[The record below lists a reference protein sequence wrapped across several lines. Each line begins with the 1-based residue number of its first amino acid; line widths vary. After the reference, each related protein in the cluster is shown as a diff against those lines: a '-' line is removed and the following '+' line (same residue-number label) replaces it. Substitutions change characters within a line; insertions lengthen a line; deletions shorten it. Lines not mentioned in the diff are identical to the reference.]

1 MSSPI
6 AHLKTGIKAPDFRG
20 LDQDGRT
27 FGLKDYA
34 GRKLVLYFYPK
45 DDTPGC
51 TAEACSLRDEHAVL
65 RKLGYEVV
73 GVSAD
78 EVKKHKKFATK
89 YDLPFRLL
97 ADPER
102 TTIEA
107 YGVWGRK
114 KFMGRE
120 FDGIIRTTFIIN
132 EKGVIERIISA
143 VRTADHAQQVMSG
156 DPPPVKQVVVL
167 GSRSGRPAA
176 KAAQRESKKV
186 AATGEAKVKKPTA
199 PSSKKTVAGPSIGK
213 TKPGQSARKVRA

>member
-1 MSSPI
+1 MTL
-6 AHLKTGIKAPDFRG
+6 LKTGIKAPEFRG
-20 LDQDGRT
+20 LDQDGRS

-51 TAEACSLRDEHAVL
+51 TAEACSLRDEHAAL

-89 YDLPFRLL
+89 YALPFRLL
-97 ADPER
+97 ADTER
-102 TTIEA
+102 TAIEA

-132 EKGVIERIISA
+132 EKGVIERIITA
-143 VRTADHAQQVMSG
+143 VRTADHAQQVMVG
-156 DPPPVKQVVVL
+156 DAPLVKTLIARGAIPGKPAPKAAPGAVKK
-167 GSRSGRPAA
+167 GAA
-176 KAAQRESKKV
+176 KGTGKAKGSVPRAKSKAAAV
-186 AATGEAKVKKPTA
+186 PATGKAKLRTNA
-199 PSSKKTVAGPSIGK
+199 S
-213 TKPGQSARKVRA
+213 KVRA